1 MVKKLKRQRFNVFI
15 KDKTIHE
22 LCSMQLTE
30 LYDFIESLTFP
41 VDKKHIAEPIV
52 QEIKKRVSLLNQIG
66 LDYLSLGRRA
76 DTISGGEAQ
85 RIRLAT
91 QISSGL
97 MGMIYIL
104 DEPSIGLHARDSKK
118 VINILNQLRDIGN
131 TVIVV
136 EHDLE
141 IIESADNIV
150 EIGPGPG
157 IHGGEIIEVGCID
170 KIKKS

>member
-1 MVKKLKRQRFNVFI
+1 M
-15 KDKTIHE
+15 
-22 LCSMQLTE
+22 
-30 LYDFIESLTFP
+30 
-41 VDKKHIAEPIV
+41 
-52 QEIKKRVSLLNQIG
+52 LNQIG

-170 KIKKS
+170 KIKKKLSILLPEDIFVVKRRYVFLKTDVIIMVKKS